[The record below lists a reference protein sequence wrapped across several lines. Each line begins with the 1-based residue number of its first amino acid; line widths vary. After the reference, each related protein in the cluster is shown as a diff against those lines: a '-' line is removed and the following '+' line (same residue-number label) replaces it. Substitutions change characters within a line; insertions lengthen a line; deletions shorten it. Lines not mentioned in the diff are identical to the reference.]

1 MTNSEQ
7 TPVTMRKLILIIL
20 REQKMLKIIELAL
33 QVWARQN
40 HKVIPNGVWH
50 LTSEEHNEVQKT
62 ERLLSLF
69 LPKMQEDRLVEI
81 DPDYKYICLAKE
93 LV

>member
-1 MTNSEQ
+1 MTTDSQVPKIRE
-7 TPVTMRKLILIIL
+7 LILVTL
-20 REQKMLKIIELAL
+20 RQRGMMKVVELAL
-33 QVWARQN
+33 QVWAKQN
-40 HKVIPNGVWH
+40 HKDIPEGVWQP
-50 LTSEEHNEVQKT
+50 TADEHNEIQKT

-81 DPDYKYICLAKE
+81 DPDYKHIRLVEE